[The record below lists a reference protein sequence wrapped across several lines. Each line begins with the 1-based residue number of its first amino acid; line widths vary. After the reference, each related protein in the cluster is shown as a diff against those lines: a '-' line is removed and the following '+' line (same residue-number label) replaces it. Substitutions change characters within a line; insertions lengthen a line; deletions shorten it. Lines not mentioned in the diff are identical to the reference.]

1 MKGLVLIPARKNSR
15 RLKKKNKKIFLG
27 KPLICHT
34 FEFAKKIYPVNRILL
49 TTDDPEILKLGNK
62 YNILS
67 PWLRPRKFSKDNS
80 KSIEFTIHA
89 IKWYEKIYGKI
100 DYLILLQPT
109 SPFRNLKTFKN
120 MISIFIKNKKKS
132 IVLATK
138 KLNLNKNFFYIQ
150 NDKILN
156 AREKKF
162 TKINI
167 TGNIYINSKK
177 NLFKYKDFVNKETF
191 FYLTNS
197 DKQSI
202 DIDTKKDW
210 SIAKSLI

>member
-1 MKGLVLIPARKNSR
+1 MKGLVLIPARKDSK

-34 FEFAKKIYPVNRILL
+34 FEFAKKIHPANKILL
-49 TTDDPEILKLGNK
+49 TTDDPEILKLSYK

-120 MISIFIKNKKKS
+120 MISIFLKNKKNS

-138 KLNLNKNFFYIQ
+138 KLNLKKKIFYIK

-156 AREKKF
+156 FKEKKF

-177 NLFKYKDFVNKETF
+177 NLFKYRDFVNKETF
-191 FYLTNS
+191 FYLTSSN
-197 DKQSI
+197 KQAI
-202 DIDTKKDW
+202 DIDTKQDW
-210 SIAKSLI
+210 NSAKNLI

>member
-34 FEFAKKIYPVNRILL
+34 FEFAKKIYPANRILL

-210 SIAKSLI
+210 NIAKSLI

>member
-210 SIAKSLI
+210 NIAKSLI